1 MPLGPCPAA
10 LPADL
15 SGDHRP
21 ARVECWQPDGPPLGP
36 AMRAKA
42 LAFWANCNGDDDE
55 GQRMADVSSAQSVNE
70 TLAGELYSANTA
82 RHRELGLLR
91 PMSDPALRPPLSRPS
106 PHPTKPGGS

>member
-1 MPLGPCPAA
+1 MPLGPCACPAA
-10 LPADL
+10 LNSYL

-42 LAFWANCNGDDDE
+42 LAFWVNCNGDDDE

-70 TLAGELYSANTA
+70 TLAGGLYSANIA
-82 RHRELGLLR
+82 Q
-91 PMSDPALRPPLSRPS
+91 SRNGPS
-106 PHPTKPGGS
+106 SADERSCPTSAA

>member
-1 MPLGPCPAA
+1 MRW
-10 LPADL
+10 D
-15 SGDHRP
+15 SGG
-21 ARVECWQPDGPPLGP
+21 V
-36 AMRAKA
+36 RAKV
-42 LAFWANCNGDDDE
+42 LASWANCDGDDDE
-55 GQRMADVSSAQSVNE
+55 MADVSSAQSVNE